1 MAPLFS
7 VNKYNDSVNDG
18 AVINFTIIQCTNQH
32 RFFKVFYELQILRL
46 YVCLLCGIRRG
57 EMASEG
63 NAKEIPKRES
73 DDLTNSFEA
82 RKRVCCLCIATNK
95 QQVHNKSGNY
105 KNSNVYF

>member
-1 MAPLFS
+1 MQLYPHGMAPRFS

-46 YVCLLCGIRRG
+46 YVGLLCGIRRC

-63 NAKEIPKRES
+63 NANR
-73 DDLTNSFEA
+73 NS
-82 RKRVCCLCIATNK
+82 KT
-95 QQVHNKSGNY
+95 
-105 KNSNVYF
+105 